1 MFFGLTNSPVT
12 FQAIM
17 NDILRDLIDIGNIAV
32 FIDNILVEMNDEKK
46 YDKIVGKVL
55 RRIKEN
61 DLYIKPKKYIQK
73 VKKIDFLGLVIK
85 TEEIKMQEKKM
96 AGILEWPR
104 SKTVKEVQK
113 FLELANYYRRFVKDF
128 AKLAKP
134 LYKLVRKDKKWNWGE
149 EQEIVFKKLKRVF
162 TTRLVLVAPNLNK
175 KMRVEADVS
184 EYAIEGVLSMKYENE
199 K

>member
-55 RRIKEN
+55 RIKEN